1 MTQPAT
7 QPHSE
12 SGDPKWYRSRAQS
25 ISGNAPQRTAPSMDN
40 TAWIISSRLMA
51 GLILYSG
58 LGWLLS
64 LWLGH
69 QAVFMAIGAL
79 TGLGL
84 SYYLIFT
91 GLNRENGVLQEQQQA
106 GRFVATGAIALEKS
120 ENDKLVPNAAV
131 SERDRA

>member
-1 MTQPAT
+1 
-7 QPHSE
+7 
-12 SGDPKWYRSRAQS
+12 
-25 ISGNAPQRTAPSMDN
+25 
-40 TAWIISSRLMA
+40 MA

-91 GLNRENGVLQEQQQA
+91 GLNRENRVLQEQQQA